1 MSGMHHPFISDLSDK
16 SIEDLQ
22 EAISDLTT
30 KITFAHRIQNQPMIN
45 QLDMILNSYKAEQK
59 KKLDK
64 LFAEKDIGDNIKVDR
79 KWVLE

>member
-1 MSGMHHPFISDLSDK
+1 MSGMHHPFINDLSDK
-16 SIEDLQ
+16 SIEELQ

-45 QLDMILNSYKAEQK
+45 QLDMILNSYKSEQK

-64 LFAEKDIGDNIKVDR
+64 LFAEKEIGDNIKVDR
-79 KWVLE
+79 K

>member
-16 SIEDLQ
+16 SIEELQ

-45 QLDMILNSYKAEQK
+45 QLDMILNSYKSEQK

-64 LFAEKDIGDNIKVDR
+64 LFAEKEIGDNIQVDR
-79 KWVLE
+79 K

>member
-22 EAISDLTT
+22 EAIADLTS
-30 KITFAHRIQNQPMIN
+30 KITFAHRTQNAPMIH
-45 QLDMILNSYKAEQK
+45 QLDMIMNSYKDEQK

-64 LFAEKDIGDNIKVDR
+64 LFADKDIGDNIHVDR
-79 KWVLE
+79 K

>member
-79 KWVLE
+79 K

>member
-22 EAISDLTT
+22 EAISDLTQ
-30 KITFAHRIQNQPMIN
+30 KITFAYRTQNQPMVH
-45 QLDMILNSYKAEQK
+45 QLDMIMNSYKDEQK

-64 LFAEKDIGDNIKVDR
+64 LFADKDIGDNIKVDR
-79 KWVLE
+79 N

>member
-22 EAISDLTT
+22 EAIADLTS
-30 KITFAHRIQNQPMIN
+30 KITFAHRTQNRPMIH
-45 QLDMILNSYKAEQK
+45 QLDMIMNSYKDEQK

-64 LFAEKDIGDNIKVDR
+64 LFADKDIGDNIKVDR
-79 KWVLE
+79 K

>member
-22 EAISDLTT
+22 EAISDLTQ
-30 KITFAHRIQNQPMIN
+30 KITFAHRTQNQPMVH
-45 QLDMILNSYKAEQK
+45 QLDMIMNSYKDEQK

-64 LFAEKDIGDNIKVDR
+64 LFADKDIGDNIKVDR
-79 KWVLE
+79 K

>member
-22 EAISDLTT
+22 EAITDLTS
-30 KITFAHRIQNQPMIN
+30 KITFAHRTQNGPMIN
-45 QLDMILNSYKAEQK
+45 QLDMIMNSYKDEQK

-64 LFAEKDIGDNIKVDR
+64 LFADKDIGDNIKVDR
-79 KWVLE
+79 K

>member
-22 EAISDLTT
+22 EAITDLTS
-30 KITFAHRIQNQPMIN
+30 KITFAHRTQNGPMIH
-45 QLDMILNSYKAEQK
+45 QLDMIMNSYKDEQK

-64 LFAEKDIGDNIKVDR
+64 LFADKDIGDNIKVDR
-79 KWVLE
+79 K

>member
-22 EAISDLTT
+22 EAISDLTQ
-30 KITFAHRIQNQPMIN
+30 KIIFAHRIQNQSMIS
-45 QLDMILNSYKAEQK
+45 QLDMIMNSYKAEQK

-64 LFAEKDIGDNIKVDR
+64 LFAEKDIGDNIQVDR
-79 KWVLE
+79 K

>member
-22 EAISDLTT
+22 EAISDLTQ
-30 KITFAHRIQNQPMIN
+30 KITFAHRIQNQSMIS
-45 QLDMILNSYKAEQK
+45 QLDMIMNSYKAEQK

-64 LFAEKDIGDNIKVDR
+64 LFAEKDIGDNIQVDR
-79 KWVLE
+79 K

>member
-22 EAISDLTT
+22 EAIGDLTS
-30 KITFAHRIQNQPMIN
+30 KITFAHRTQNGPMIH
-45 QLDMILNSYKAEQK
+45 QLDMIMNSYKDEQK

-64 LFAEKDIGDNIKVDR
+64 LFADKDIGDNIKVDR
-79 KWVLE
+79 K

>member
-1 MSGMHHPFISDLSDK
+1 MSGMHHPFINDLSDK

-22 EAISDLTT
+22 EAISELTQ
-30 KITFAHRIQNQPMIN
+30 KITFAYRTQNQPMIN
-45 QLDMILNSYKAEQK
+45 QLDMIMNSYKDEQK

-79 KWVLE
+79 K

>member
-22 EAISDLTT
+22 EAIAILHA
-30 KITFAHRIQNQPMIN
+30 KITFAHRTQNGPMIN
-45 QLDMILNSYKAEQK
+45 QLDMIMNSYKDEQK

-64 LFAEKDIGDNIKVDR
+64 LFADKDIGDNIKVDR
-79 KWVLE
+79 K

>member
-22 EAISDLTT
+22 EAIADLTT
-30 KITFAHRIQNQPMIN
+30 KITFAHRTQNGPMIN
-45 QLDMILNSYKAEQK
+45 QLDMIMNSYKDEQK

-64 LFAEKDIGDNIKVDR
+64 LFADKDIGDNIKVDR
-79 KWVLE
+79 K

>member
-1 MSGMHHPFISDLSDK
+1 MSGMHHPFINDLSDK
-16 SIEDLQ
+16 SIEELQ

-45 QLDMILNSYKAEQK
+45 QLDMILNSYKSEQK

-64 LFAEKDIGDNIKVDR
+64 LFAEKEIGDNIQVDR
-79 KWVLE
+79 K